1 MSMHRARLGVLTL
14 ALGLL
19 PLAGA
24 ETESI
29 GSLRNLQGPVFLQRE
44 GVERTITRPERLYQK
59 DVIRTGAAGS
69 VGLLLRDDTSISLGP
84 QSRLALEQF
93 TFVPSQGKLSLVAR
107 LFKGTMAFLSGRI
120 AKLAPNAV
128 KVETPEATVGIRGTY
143 FLVEAEEK

>member
-1 MSMHRARLGVLTL
+1 MSMHRARLGILTL
-14 ALGLL
+14 ALGLF

-29 GSLRNLQGPVFLQRE
+29 GSLRTLQGPVFLQRE
-44 GVERTITRPERLYQK
+44 GVERMITQPERLYLK

-69 VGLLLRDDTSISLGP
+69 AGLLLRDDTSISLGP

-120 AKLAPNAV
+120 ARLAPNAV

-143 FLVEAEEK
+143 FLIETEGK